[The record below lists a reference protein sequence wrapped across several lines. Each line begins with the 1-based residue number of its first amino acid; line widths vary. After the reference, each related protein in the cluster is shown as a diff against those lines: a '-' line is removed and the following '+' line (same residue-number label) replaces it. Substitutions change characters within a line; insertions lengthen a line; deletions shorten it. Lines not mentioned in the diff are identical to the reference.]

1 MEKVKN
7 RIKGKVEEIGL
18 IQAIEAMLP
27 LETEIKLKE
36 PEMTLQI
43 KVLKVKLDKKDSYF
57 GVLIREVKEDA
68 RKT

>member
-7 RIKGKVEEIGL
+7 RIKRKVEEIGF

-27 LETEIKLKE
+27 LETEVKLKE

-43 KVLKVKLDKKDSYF
+43 KVLKVKLDKKESYF
-57 GVLIREVKEDA
+57 GFLVREIKEE
-68 RKT
+68 KKK

>member
-7 RIKGKVEEIGL
+7 KIKGKVEEIGF

-27 LETEIKLKE
+27 LETEVKLKE

-43 KVLKVKLDKKDSYF
+43 KVLKVKLDKHDSYF
-57 GVLIREVKEDA
+57 AVLAREVKE
-68 RKT
+68 K

>member
-7 RIKGKVEEIGL
+7 RIKGKVEEIGF

-27 LETEIKLKE
+27 LETEVKLKE
-36 PEMTLQI
+36 PDMILQI

-57 GVLIREVKEDA
+57 GFLVREVKE
-68 RKT
+68 KK

>member
-7 RIKGKVEEIGL
+7 RIKGKVEEIGF

-27 LETEIKLKE
+27 LETEVKLKE

-57 GVLIREVKEDA
+57 GFLVREIKE
-68 RKT
+68 KKK